1 MQGSGSWFLL
11 ASLVSLACGGRSAL
25 ELSPNDSEGGARSFG
40 PSSAGGSLA
49 LAGSPNRGTAP
60 NSGGASGTDANPSAG
75 TSARSRGGRGSAG
88 EGAVTPRLFASSV
101 SAGTDMTCATVRGG
115 RVWCWGSN
123 DRGQLGDGTTRT
135 SAVPVQVAYIDDALT
150 VTAGGTWT
158 SGGMGA
164 GLSAFACAWLR
175 DETLDCWG
183 NEFGWLA
190 GDTFSGSSPVPQP
203 VIGAARV
210 TSIAAG
216 NWHLCTLSSGAV
228 SCWGWNRGQL
238 GQAESSTGDPPE
250 PVRVPG
256 ITDAVAI
263 SAHGSDFTCA
273 VLADASV
280 ECWGSEWGPSGLSD
294 NPTPVTIPGVLASAS
309 GLAVGFTHACAVS
322 TAGSPVQCW
331 GSNSHG
337 ELGDGTAN
345 ASSTPVTVQGLGGLV
360 TGLAAGQQHTCAV
373 LSDGYVQCWGG
384 GVLGNGTVVNSPLP
398 VTVNGI
404 TDAVQVSAG
413 YLHTCARTTAGRI
426 LCWGDNGYGQLGNGD
441 TTGATSPTPIAV
453 TGF

>member
-1 MQGSGSWFLL
+1 M
-11 ASLVSLACGGRSAL
+11 V
-25 ELSPNDSEGGARSFG
+25 
-40 PSSAGGSLA
+40 
-49 LAGSPNRGTAP
+49 
-60 NSGGASGTDANPSAG
+60 
-75 TSARSRGGRGSAG
+75 
-88 EGAVTPRLFASSV
+88 ASSV

-123 DRGQLGDGTTRT
+123 DRGQLGDGTTRA
-135 SAVPVQVAYIDDALT
+135 SGVPVQVAYIDDALT

-175 DETLDCWG
+175 DQTLDCWG

-203 VIGAARV
+203 LIGASGV
-210 TSIAAG
+210 TSLAAG
-216 NWHLCTLSSGAV
+216 NWHLCTLSSGTV
-228 SCWGWNRGQL
+228 SCWGWDRGQL
-238 GQAESSTGDPPE
+238 GQTQSSTVSPPE

-273 VLADASV
+273 VMADASV
-280 ECWGSEWGPSGLSD
+280 ECWGTEWGPSGLIND
-294 NPTPVTIPGVLASAS
+294 PTPVTIPGVVASPS
-309 GLAVGFTHACAVS
+309 GLAVGFNHACAVS

-331 GSNSHG
+331 GLNSHG

-345 ASSTPVTVQGLGGLV
+345 ASATPVTVQGLDGLV
-360 TGLAAGQQHTCAV
+360 TSLAAGSDQTCAV
-373 LSDGYVQCWGG
+373 LSDGHVQCWGG
-384 GVLGNGTVVNSPLP
+384 GVLGNGTLEGSPLP

-404 TDAVQVSAG
+404 TDAVEVSAG
-413 YLHTCARTTAGRI
+413 YGHTCARTSAGRI
-426 LCWGDNGYGQLGNGD
+426 LCWGDNSYGQLGNGD
-441 TTGATSPTPIAV
+441 TSRATNPTPTAV